1 MKAMIFAAGLGT
13 RLKPL
18 TDTLPK
24 ALVPVAGRP
33 LIDHVLTKLDSCTD
47 GTTGSPLF
55 DGYVVNVHH
64 FADKIEAWLADAGR
78 MPEKNDV
85 PAIGEPEGGRPAVP
99 QVAVSDERA
108 GLLETGGGI
117 LHARPLLEG
126 CGSFLIHNVDILSD
140 VDLEWFAS
148 QVRPSSLAT
157 LLVSERKTSRY
168 LLFDPQT
175 MRLVGWTNVQTGEVR
190 SPYPDFD
197 LSRCRALAFSG
208 IHILSDNVFDIME
221 SYASSGGLIESGGS
235 PVRFSIMDFYLAV
248 CHTYNIYGVT
258 AGNLNL
264 LDVGKLD
271 SLSAAESFINA
282 GV

>member
-24 ALVPVAGRP
+24 ALVPVSGRP
-33 LIDHVLTKLDSCTD
+33 LIDHVLSKLDSCTD

-64 FADKIEAWLADAGR
+64 FADKIEAWLADSGR
-78 MPEKNDV
+78 LPEKNDV
-85 PAIGEPEGGRPAVP
+85 PAIGEPEGGRPTVP

-108 GLLETGGGI
+108 RLLETGGGI

-126 CGSFLIHNVDILSD
+126 CGSFLIHNVDILSN

-148 QVRPSSLAT
+148 QVRPDSLAT

-168 LLFDPQT
+168 LLFDPRT

-190 SPYPDFD
+190 SPYPDLD

-208 IHILSDNVFDIME
+208 IHIISDNVFDIME
-221 SYASSGGLIESGGS
+221 SYASASGLIESDGS
-235 PVRFSIMDFYLAV
+235 PVRFSIMDFYLSV

-271 SLSAAESFINA
+271 SLSAAESFIKA
-282 GV
+282 GA